1 MSKIYVYS
9 TMTASVTYC
18 AWRKGGGDVPSIAQS
33 VTINGGSNVVD
44 KFIRTPRGVMT
55 EITQDQLDIMEQD
68 GVYQIHKS
76 KGFITIDA
84 NLHDVEKVVAGNME
98 SADASAQLTPN
109 DLVDGPKPAEVEEV
123 KVPKHKKFNR

>member
-44 KFIRTPRGVMT
+44 KFIRTPLGVMT

-68 GVYQIHKS
+68 GVYQIHKA
-76 KGFITIDA
+76 KGFITVDA

-98 SADASAQLTPN
+98 SSDASAQLTPN
-109 DLVDGPKPAEVEEV
+109 DFVDGPKPVEVEEV
-123 KVPKHKKFNR
+123 KAPKHKKFNR